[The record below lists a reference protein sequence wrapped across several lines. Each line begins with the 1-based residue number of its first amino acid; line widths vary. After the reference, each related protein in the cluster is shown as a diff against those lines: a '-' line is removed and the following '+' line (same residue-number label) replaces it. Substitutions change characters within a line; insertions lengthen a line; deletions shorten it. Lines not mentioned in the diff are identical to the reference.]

1 MVFTVPSGG
10 PSAIPLIEVMRAPM
24 PRRSLPLFSFLALDS
39 PPMRKRSLIRFSRGI
54 LSILIYCLSFDALFN
69 FSPLLRC
76 VRRHPIT
83 AKTGRRYDDEV
94 RRSAG
99 LNSFKKAVRSVEIQQ
114 AVPPSVNHPNAAFDS
129 LPEPDAATLE
139 LFRSLTPRDAAGA
152 YLAVA
157 LGPMRD
163 SALLRDAQIGISG
176 DQDSFG
182 EFISF
187 LLYYLHLF
195 ILF

>member
-1 MVFTVPSGG
+1 
-10 PSAIPLIEVMRAPM
+10 MRSDGQRA
-24 PRRSLPLFSFLALDS
+24 
-39 PPMRKRSLIRFSRGI
+39 
-54 LSILIYCLSFDALFN
+54 
-69 FSPLLRC
+69 
-76 VRRHPIT
+76 
-83 AKTGRRYDDEV
+83 
-94 RRSAG
+94 

-163 SALLRDAQIGISG
+163 SALLRDAQKALAVIKTLLVS
-176 DQDSFG
+176 
-182 EFISF
+182 SF
-187 LLYYLHLF
+187 LFCSIIFIYLFYFRPQPGVFHAPSLMPTGRF
-195 ILF
+195 HFANSAAGGSSARPA